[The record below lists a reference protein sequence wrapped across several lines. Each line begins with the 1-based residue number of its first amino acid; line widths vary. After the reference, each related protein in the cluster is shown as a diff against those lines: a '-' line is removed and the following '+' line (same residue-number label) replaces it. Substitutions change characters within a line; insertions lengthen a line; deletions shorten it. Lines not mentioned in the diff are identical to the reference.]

1 MTRLLGALALA
12 FALACA
18 PLAHAATLTAT
29 DAASAWNS
37 YKAAVDGDIIILKG
51 GAYGPLDLWTGST
64 AKVTIKVAPGEKVV
78 ATELA
83 LDGDQNLTID
93 ACDGALDVAMTP
105 TTQYGVSL
113 QGNVNV
119 TLKCVTAHQADN
131 ATMAGVPVWFRNSKA
146 TAFLNGTLS
155 WAGIGVGIYESDG
168 ITVCGNL
175 IHDINVDGV
184 DIAGSHNV
192 TICNNKV
199 VNSHPN
205 VLVGDHPDCFQ
216 AYNTSSISLAN
227 LKIIGNW
234 CERGTGAAS
243 QGIFIEDGN
252 GVDIEDN
259 AIFGPMANGIGLA
272 RTKNGTIKHNFLQSY
287 TVADDTGTRIIV
299 RQEADQITILNN
311 ASPYM
316 AIGVSNESQP
326 TNVTPTAQQLT
337 TLTTAAPMGD
347 YTQYVAWRTATGAGG
362 TPAPAIPAPAP
373 PPAPAPAPT
382 PAPVPTP
389 APTADPL
396 QPALDAAT
404 AQIAALQAQLAA
416 APAKA
421 TVDAQTAQI
430 TGLKAK
436 ITKAQTALNAFPSN
450 TAKQLQTKIANALAA
465 LK

>member
-51 GAYGPLDLWTGST
+51 GVYGPMDLWTGST

-316 AIGVSNESQP
+316 AVGVSNESQP

-347 YTQYVAWRTATGAGG
+347 YTEYLAWRTATGAGG
-362 TPAPAIPAPAP
+362 TPAPGAL
-373 PPAPAPAPT
+373 PAPAPAP
-382 PAPVPTP
+382 APVPTP
-389 APTADPL
+389 VPTVNPL
-396 QPALDAAT
+396 Q
-404 AQIAALQAQLAA
+404 
-416 APAKA
+416 A

-436 ITKAQTALNAFPSN
+436 ITKAQTALAAFPSN
-450 TAKQLQTKIANALAA
+450 TAKQLQTKIANALLA